1 MSDSE
6 NDDRFKEV
14 RILNEEEEDEFDS
27 EDNFLVQDIKNNILE
42 KNQFNTEKEDDPIMS
57 EIIIIHRNYG
67 FNDEELIAE
76 VRKCV
81 INKIIDISLIKTISE
96 FASKTHP
103 NEKMYILKLIYEFIS
118 DPEFD
123 ENQNDK
129 IRKYIPIILKKFEKI
144 RKDKSFRDIFI
155 KIKIEI
161 ILYIFDINDEYIQH
175 IIAKCVEKNWNL
187 TAIKTF
193 QIKLKYLIPE
203 DEKIIQDE
211 ELLEKKRIEN
221 EEKRHIIESLLNTIS
236 AFPMDNVMFNM
247 ENIDFTNRETIARDF
262 YLKCST
268 TSDCPK
274 KELDVDEL
282 LTELEN
288 LNLNTFSKQ
297 KIAQFRHQIIK
308 AKTTIKPK
316 NYNNWMEHFKAYD
329 FKSKDKNEYI
339 AEALGVIS
347 HALEEK
353 KKFPLRAAQLLA
365 IFIFIDNNESQE
377 DDDMNIENDDE
388 DEEPRNNE
396 IILIED
402 ENKNRNKKKKIKK
415 DNGKGI
421 IEQISTGE
429 GKSAIISCLSAFYGL
444 RNRKVDI
451 ITSSRTLAVRDSS
464 EFKEFYKIFN
474 LEVDFVKD
482 YQQGPYKADIIY
494 GTFLDLEGD
503 LLEEISSNKE
513 IRGDRPYDIVIIDEV
528 DNAFIDCITG
538 STQLTHSSKGYQF
551 LIPMYVSIYLFV
563 DLLDN
568 MYLEASLKKYY
579 EIIAQEEYKNLD
591 ENSKKNILEQ
601 ISNNYERKDAFL
613 DYIEKFFDDMKQDIS
628 SKDPKSAEE
637 LKNVGNGEIKTLF
650 NIWEDAAQSPD
661 SMKKYL
667 QIPQFLKDFVQAQ
680 MNLWTNNAFC
690 AKNLYK
696 RETDYTI
703 STKSHDG
710 YASITPID
718 RKNTGELE
726 FNTVYRNGL
735 HQMLQIK
742 ENLRVKSETLTHT
755 FLSHISYFIKY
766 KKKNFFGL
774 TGTIGGDETHI
785 IYKGDSFNSNLVF
798 IPSYMAKRFIEL
810 PAIICKE
817 NFDIHINKICEE
829 IFFHFMKGRKI
840 LVICKDINEGINIDN
855 NLHKDTFVKKDP
867 TINSN
872 IFLYVRNDID
882 DLEEELSRTPKRI
895 IISTNLGGRGTDIKT
910 TVSQEKNGGLHVII
924 TKLSSNSRTQKQAF
938 GRTSRQGNKGS
949 GQFIITEKKNLKTY
963 DQLIKERD
971 RKEKEMIEKID
982 LDELLLK
989 DELFQEYVECLK
1001 KYPELN
1007 TFKGSNT
1014 KDEIDERW
1022 SFFLKK
1028 NFNDGKKQ
1036 YDKIRKNFKIFKS
1049 EIDKIMSLPRYLR
1062 FNNDFLR
1069 ITDAFNHDDNEDIS
1083 YEELFK
1089 YLVFENC
1096 DKCFYFA
1103 ASYLKALVEWS
1114 RYEKRFLEDYNDSQY
1129 CIKIIQHL
1137 FLAKKQIKELISLN
1151 IEPTLKS
1158 VEEFNKLSNTKYF
1171 GDIKNY
1177 RDTEF
1182 YKQFETRKKILNNL
1196 IEHCDKNIR
1205 TTQEYMRDYLPQN
1218 SIINQ
1223 VVLWKENKPMKD
1235 CLMLQEEDKK
1245 DLGYLYDAGFEF
1257 TYELSIRKPVLRKS
1271 GKYYLTTLGFFIS
1284 FILAFF
1290 STSLSLKFSTYLS
1303 NKLDQYSR
1311 TEFVDVHEEQSL
1323 FTKIKNAISSMF
1335 QSRENENQNENNN
1348 ANANQHELQNDNN
1361 DENNNNENKN
1371 DQDEKNDK
1379 KNSPDDISKINFI
1392 ELKEKTLKEMKK
1404 RIIEMFNK
1412 KIKEMIDEIKFLVF
1426 IDYFFKEEKNE
1437 KDETWKDI
1445 IIKITLNSFNTRE
1458 MLLRKGEIIRMFN
1471 KKSEQGKA
1479 IEELTKEAEK
1489 AIDKIIHEIKTEF
1502 EKEELEQ
1509 NKVKS
1514 LEHIII
1520 KKRLGDID
1528 YKTSIE
1534 IVRQILSQNILN
1546 NKGKFTKD
1554 IFKIKPNKKNKEK
1567 IKEEEKKKRIQFVK
1581 IFYNCPYPKEI
1592 KAIKNIEDFSLTQ
1605 DFELK
1610 FDHDLILQDVNMLYL
1625 LRNYKDPDKRVFSD
1639 FTYGIK
1645 DIIIE
1650 VFNKSTD
1657 DITDKF
1663 ESFVHAICQKVYEK
1677 IKSYLE
1683 LEIFPNILINKTKI
1697 KKKKLNPEEQ
1707 KIVNLINDSSKEKTF
1722 DLMKLKS
1729 FENFFKA

>member
-1 MSDSE
+1 MSDDSTNIDDTCEDINDYQININKSKYLNEIENINNNELKNIIKLHTDNHINNINLLDKIEACFEKKILNYSIIEQITLSAIEASLENELVDNLSEFYSFLLEKKFDE
-6 NDDRFKEV
+6 NDYKPIRE
-14 RILNEEEEDEFDS
+14 I
-27 EDNFLVQDIKNNILE
+27 IKKNII
-42 KNQFNTEKEDDPIMS
+42 KIKEDLNNFY
-57 EIIIIHRNYG
+57 EIIILMKNEI
-67 FNDEELIAE
+67 I
-76 VRKCV
+76 
-81 INKIIDISLIKTISE
+81 INKL
-96 FASKTHP
+96 
-103 NEKMYILKLIYEFIS
+103 
-118 DPEFD
+118 
-123 ENQNDK
+123 
-129 IRKYIPIILKKFEKI
+129 
-144 RKDKSFRDIFI
+144 
-155 KIKIEI
+155 KIKED
-161 ILYIFDINDEYIQH
+161 YIKDLINS
-175 IIAKCVEKNWNL
+175 CVEKKWSLDNIIIFLSNL
-187 TAIKTF
+187 QKLYIKPTEN
-193 QIKLKYLIPE
+193 LK
-203 DEKIIQDE
+203 DE
-211 ELLEKKRIEN
+211 ELLKTMKEN
-221 EEKRHIIESLLNTIS
+221 EQKILTAKTLLNTIS
-236 AFPMDNVMFNM
+236 SFPEINLIKIM
-247 ENIDFTNRETIARDF
+247 EKINFEDVNNIARDF
-262 YLKCST
+262 YIECAKGRDKSINELDTMKLLNSLQKLNKKYFHIEKINMFKTQIEICKSYLTKTLDINLWINEELPNYFEKNENETIPKEFKKNINKAESIATILGIISLALKKTKS
-268 TSDCPK
+268 K
-274 KELDVDEL
+274 RGKELNLRTSQILSL
-282 LTELEN
+282 L
-288 LNLNTFSKQ
+288 
-297 KIAQFRHQIIK
+297 
-308 AKTTIKPK
+308 
-316 NYNNWMEHFKAYD
+316 
-329 FKSKDKNEYI
+329 
-339 AEALGVIS
+339 
-347 HALEEK
+347 
-353 KKFPLRAAQLLA
+353 
-365 IFIFIDNNESQE
+365 IFIDNHESQE
-377 DDDMNIENDDE
+377 
-388 DEEPRNNE
+388 
-396 IILIED
+396 
-402 ENKNRNKKKKIKK
+402 NKEQK
-415 DNGKGI
+415 DQKGI
-421 IEQISTGE
+421 IEEIATGE
-429 GKSAIISCLSAFYGL
+429 GKSIIILCLAAYFGL
-444 RNRKVDI
+444 KNHKIDI
-451 ITSSRTLAVRDSS
+451 ITSSSVLAERDAKNSVKFFEKLGLKVS
-464 EFKEFYKIFN
+464 YCKNSTNK
-474 LEVDFVKD
+474 LEENDTSYD
-482 YQQGPYKADIIY
+482 ANILY
-494 GTFLDLEGD
+494 GTFLSFEGD
-503 LLEEISSNKE
+503 LLEEMRSNEE
-513 IRGDRPYDIVIIDEV
+513 IRHNRVFDIIIIDEV
-528 DNAFIDCITG
+528 DNAFIDCIEG
-538 STQLTHSSKGYQF
+538 STQLSQSSKGYQF
-551 LIPMYVSIYLFV
+551 LLPIYISIYFFV
-563 DLLDN
+563 DILDN
-568 MYLEASLKKYY
+568 LYLDEVTKQYDDLISREKF
-579 EIIAQEEYKNLD
+579 KNLD
-591 ENSKKNILEQ
+591 EISKKKILDKLSED
-601 ISNNYERKDAFL
+601 SDRKEIFVN
-613 DYIEKFFDDMKQDIS
+613 YIENYIRKILDEIDKEKINEYNYNTPKTITQKLNDDSKLKNFFYYPHCLKEFVDTNLLLWIKSAFSAKNEMMLEKHYTLS
-628 SKDPKSAEE
+628 SKIS
-637 LKNVGNGEIKTLF
+637 G
-650 NIWEDAAQSPD
+650 
-661 SMKKYL
+661 
-667 QIPQFLKDFVQAQ
+667 
-680 MNLWTNNAFC
+680 
-690 AKNLYK
+690 YK
-696 RETDYTI
+696 
-703 STKSHDG
+703 
-710 YASITPID
+710 AITPID
-718 RKNTGELE
+718 KKNTGELE
-726 FNTVYRNGL
+726 FNTNYKGGL

-742 ENLRVKSETLTHT
+742 EKVRLLPETLDHT
-755 FLSHISYFIKY
+755 FMSHITYFSNYKY
-766 KKKNFFGL
+766 KRNFFGL
-774 TGTIGGDETHI
+774 TGTIGGEETYP
-785 IYKGDSFNSNLVF
+785 IYKNKY
-798 IPSYMAKRFIEL
+798 IPSYIPKRFIEL
-810 PAIICKE
+810 PAIICEE
-817 NFDIHINKICEE
+817 NYENHLIKICQE
-829 IFFHFMKGRKI
+829 IIFHYSRGRKI
-840 LVICKDINEGINIDN
+840 LVICQDINEGLKLKELLEKEKFDLEYEDVNY
-855 NLHKDTFVKKDP
+855 KKD
-867 TINSN
+867 IL
-872 IFLYVRNDID
+872 LYLRNDDKDIQD
-882 DLEEELSRTPKRI
+882 KLNKTKERI

-1103 ASYLKALVEWS
+1103 ASYLKTLVEWS

-1303 NKLDQYSR
+1303 NKLEQYSR

-1412 KIKEMIDEIKFLVF
+1412 KIKEIIDEIKFLVF

-1489 AIDKIIHEIKTEF
+1489 AIDKIINEIKTEF
-1502 EKEELEQ
+1502 EKEEFEQ
-1509 NKVKS
+1509 NKVKN

-1677 IKSYLE
+1677 IKTYLE